1 MATTLKDIAERV
13 GVSVQAVSLALHK
26 APGTA
31 PISAALRERI
41 VETARDMEYHPNR
54 LARALAQARSRCV
67 GLLMLTPVDLPYAN
81 ALRGVGD
88 EGADADYGVL
98 LCRADGQEAARR
110 PLQTFVESR
119 VEGIVAVATS
129 RIGLAD
135 EVLARKPRTVP
146 LVSINREVRAKGVLS
161 IIMDNYGAMQGAVE
175 HLIACGH
182 QRIAYFDVGS
192 DPSTSS
198 LGAFEASRER
208 LDGYLAAMGSAGF
221 EPLVCSLPWWRP
233 ELRVAEANQ
242 IAHALLTGPEAPS
255 AFCAATDYEALG
267 ALQACLALGVR
278 VPEDVAVFGFD
289 DCEAGQLMTPALS
302 SVRQAFYAAG
312 RLAVRRLLEW
322 DDAMDGD
329 VIRLDCQLVFRA
341 STPQP
346 L

>member
-1 MATTLKDIAERV
+1 MPTTLKDIAERV
-13 GVSVQAVSLALHK
+13 GVSAQAVSLALHK
-26 APGTA
+26 EPGTA

-54 LARALAQARSRCV
+54 LARALAQARSRSV
-67 GLLMLTPVDLPYAN
+67 GLLMLALVDRPYAD

-88 EGADADYGVL
+88 EAAAADYGVL
-98 LCRADGQEAARR
+98 LCCADGQEAARR
-110 PLQTFVESR
+110 PLRTFVESR
-119 VEGIVAVATS
+119 VVGIVAVATS

-135 EVLARKPRTVP
+135 EVLARKPRAVP

-161 IIMDNYGAMQGAVE
+161 IVMDNYGAMQRAVE
-175 HLIACGH
+175 HVIGSGH

-208 LDGYLAAMGSAGF
+208 LDGYLAAMGSAGL
-221 EPLVCSLPWWRP
+221 EPLVRSLPWQRP
-233 ELRVAEANQ
+233 ELRVAEANRTT
-242 IAHALLTGPEAPS
+242 HALLTGPDTPS

-278 VPEDVAVFGFD
+278 VPEDVALFGFD
-289 DCEAGQLMTPALS
+289 DQEAGQLVSPVLS
-302 SVRQAFYAAG
+302 SVRQDFYAAG
-312 RLAVRRLLEW
+312 RLAVRRLLDW
-322 DDAMDGD
+322 DAAMDGD
-329 VIRLDCQLVFRA
+329 VLRLDCQLVLRA
-341 STPQP
+341 SSPQP